1 MGTHGDFHQ
10 SGAPAGGSWLLNNH
24 PDFSFVIWRKN
35 GLIIHFELEL
45 KNNNALD
52 NTFRGVK
59 LIITQNSIF
68 CTDWLN

>member
-24 PDFSFVIWRKN
+24 PDFSFVIWKKRWIN
-35 GLIIHFELEL
+35 NTFELEL

-52 NTFRGVK
+52 NTFRGAK
-59 LIITQNSIF
+59 
-68 CTDWLN
+68 